1 MALARL
7 ALKFLQQ
14 RTPVHVSSSL
24 KQRWNGNNEFLRR
37 FSSEANDKGKSES
50 TEVSVSED
58 KRNRNDNK
66 TGRDC
71 VCVNPIPNLKF
82 KTRTR
87 IKRGL
92 GNALMQATKNINNL
106 FDTMNITPW
115 SLSGHIKEKDEH
127 YKLRYNMPG
136 IAKEDVKIT
145 IDNGL
150 LRIKGEHKEENEENG
165 DDYWSLSTYG
175 YYNSSIVLPND
186 AKVDEIKAELKDGVL
201 IVTIPRTEKP
211 KKDVKQVIVH

>member
-1 MALARL
+1 MNQANIFCGLVS
-7 ALKFLQQ
+7 KFF
-14 RTPVHVSSSL
+14 PS
-24 KQRWNGNNEFLRR
+24 
-37 FSSEANDKGKSES
+37 
-50 TEVSVSED
+50 
-58 KRNRNDNK
+58 
-66 TGRDC
+66 
-71 VCVNPIPNLKF
+71 
-82 KTRTR
+82 
-87 IKRGL
+87 GL